1 MQRTKLVV
9 MAIALLGIV
18 SCFMPWLSYALEG
31 QRVFVSHG
39 LNVYDTKF
47 YGLLTLLVFVLAALL
62 SLLGKRKT
70 APTGMQHLGFTLLGV
85 GVVVTL
91 FVFVSRF
98 NARITREQAEFL
110 DGVVT
115 QKIDYHFGWGIWLAL
130 AAALLLIAA
139 PTALRYAGKSADANT
154 PPVV

>member
-1 MQRTKLVV
+1 VG
-9 MAIALLGIV
+9 IAA
-18 SCFMPWLSYALEG
+18 CFLPWVSYALEG

-39 LNVYDTKF
+39 LNFYDTKL
-47 YGLLTLLVFVLAALL
+47 YGLLTLLLFVGAAIFTLRGERK
-62 SLLGKRKT
+62 SL
-70 APTGMQHLGFTLLGV
+70 PSGMQHLSLTLLGV

-91 FVFVSRF
+91 FVFISRF

-110 DGVVT
+110 NGVVT

-139 PTALRYAGKSADANT
+139 PTALRYAGKPAGNDF
-154 PPVV
+154 PPVE